1 MEWYVNNNKFRNTKT
16 KIFLFPYVVTDLF
29 LKFVPKIRENC
40 RLTHVWLLEITH
52 PYQQDKAA
60 AAFLASTDWEGRAEQ
75 WQQSRSNILSAEAST

>member
-52 PYQQDKAA
+52 PYQQ
-60 AAFLASTDWEGRAEQ
+60 R
-75 WQQSRSNILSAEAST
+75 